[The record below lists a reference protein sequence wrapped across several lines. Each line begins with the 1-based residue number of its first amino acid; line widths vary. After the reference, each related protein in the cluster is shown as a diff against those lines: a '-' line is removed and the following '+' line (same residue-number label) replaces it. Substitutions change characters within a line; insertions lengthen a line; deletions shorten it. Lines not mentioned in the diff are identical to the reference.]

1 MQNFTEWLQSK
12 DKSPNTIRRYLIVLT
27 QFENWLRQTY
37 GNSLDL
43 KDVSS
48 LEIRE
53 WKDYLQN
60 EKRSKK
66 GKRLSPSTISNSL
79 ESLKTFY
86 KYLQDNGQISN
97 NPVEDIKAPKIQEIR
112 QPKWLQ
118 RKDKNA
124 LLRYI
129 ENEELKKKNMWK
141 YYRNLAIVHIML
153 QAGLRVSEVVELEL
167 QDIQD
172 GIIFIRDSKDGK
184 SRIVPINKDLSVM
197 LNNWIKVRE
206 LKKNTHSEKLFISQK
221 GGPLTISGIN
231 HLFDAIRKK
240 THISYLTP
248 HVLRHT
254 FCHDLATAKTR
265 IDIIAKLAGHSD
277 LDTTRI
283 YISAAKYEMENAV
296 E

>member
-97 NPVEDIKAPKIQEIR
+97 NPVEDIKAPKIQ
-112 QPKWLQ
+112 
-118 RKDKNA
+118 
-124 LLRYI
+124 
-129 ENEELKKKNMWK
+129 
-141 YYRNLAIVHIML
+141 
-153 QAGLRVSEVVELEL
+153 
-167 QDIQD
+167 
-172 GIIFIRDSKDGK
+172 
-184 SRIVPINKDLSVM
+184 
-197 LNNWIKVRE
+197 
-206 LKKNTHSEKLFISQK
+206 
-221 GGPLTISGIN
+221 
-231 HLFDAIRKK
+231 
-240 THISYLTP
+240 
-248 HVLRHT
+248 
-254 FCHDLATAKTR
+254 
-265 IDIIAKLAGHSD
+265 
-277 LDTTRI
+277 
-283 YISAAKYEMENAV
+283 
-296 E
+296 